1 MVGGAVT
8 VEPEGG
14 RMEAVVG
21 GLGGLVT
28 GGLLITEMIATNT
41 VIWTLLSSIFFFFSL
56 IFILIRTSFS
66 LFSVFTVLILTF
78 T

>member
-56 IFILIRTSFS
+56 IFILISTSFS
-66 LFSVFTVLILTF
+66 LFSVFTVLIFTF

>member
-1 MVGGAVT
+1 MT

>member
-56 IFILIRTSFS
+56 IFNLIRTSFS

>member
-41 VIWTLLSSIFFFFSL
+41 VICTLLSSIFFFFSL
-56 IFILIRTSFS
+56 IFILISTSFS